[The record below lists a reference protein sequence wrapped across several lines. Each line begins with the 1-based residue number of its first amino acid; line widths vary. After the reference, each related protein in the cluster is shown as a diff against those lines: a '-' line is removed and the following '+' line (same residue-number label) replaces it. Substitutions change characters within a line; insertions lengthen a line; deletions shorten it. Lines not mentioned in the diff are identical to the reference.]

1 LNLNGRFMPLPSVF
15 TDRLTRILPPS
26 VLDLALA
33 SFDSPDVVSFR
44 INTLKITVPVVLERL
59 ALDGLFP
66 RPVPWIDTAFV
77 LDVQDRPK
85 FVMHPLTSEG
95 AVYIQA
101 LSSMIPAVILAP
113 HEGEVVLD
121 ACAAPGSKTS
131 QMAMMMNNKGRIM
144 AIEAVKS
151 RLYKL
156 KSVCSLLGVTNVEMK
171 FSDTRRVKFEE
182 EIFDRV
188 LVDAPCSSEGRF
200 KSFDKKSVGYWS
212 PHKIK
217 EMSHKQKGI
226 LLNAS
231 RGLKAGGVL
240 VYSTCTFAPEENE
253 EVVDWFLRKTKMT
266 FVLED
271 ASIDGITCYPC
282 LKEWNGRGYAHDVS
296 LCTRILPREGRSG
309 FFVAKLRRAA

>member
-1 LNLNGRFMPLPSVF
+1 MPLPLVF
-15 TDRLTRILPPS
+15 IDRLTRILPSS
-26 VLDLALA
+26 VLEQVLG
-33 SFDSPDVVSFR
+33 SFDIPDIVSFR
-44 INTLKITVPVVLERL
+44 VNTLKTTVPVVFERL
-59 ALDGLFP
+59 DQDGFSL
-66 RPVPWIDTAFV
+66 RPVPWNDAAFV
-77 LDVQDRPK
+77 LDVEDRPK

-101 LSSMIPAVILAP
+101 LSSMIPVTVLAP
-113 HEGEVVLD
+113 REGEVILD

-144 AIEAVKS
+144 AIEAVKA

-156 KSVCSLLGVTNVEMK
+156 KSVCSLLGVMNVEIK
-171 FSDTRRVKFEE
+171 FSDTRRIKFEE
-182 EIFDRV
+182 EVFDRV

-200 KSFDKKSVGYWS
+200 KSFDKKSMGYWS

-231 RGLKAGGVL
+231 RGLKVGGVL

-266 FVLED
+266 FVLEN
-271 ASIDGITCYPC
+271 AAVDGITCYPC
-282 LKEWNGRGYAHDVS
+282 LKEWNGRAYMHDVS
-296 LCTRILPREGRSG
+296 LCVRVLPQEGRSG
-309 FFVAKLRRAA
+309 FFVAKLRRVA